1 MKNDD
6 FAYIRSLAP
15 ELKEMSDRMFDAP
28 ETGLNEHQASVMLC
42 DWLERDGFAVERGV
56 GGLPTAFRAVYQHG
70 EGGLSIGLLCEYDAL
85 DNMGHACAH
94 HLQGPCILAAASAL
108 KQSDIAQPFKL
119 VVYGT
124 PAEETVSGKILMLNN
139 GCFQDIDVAL
149 MMHGGA
155 ETTVDVKSLANYA
168 VEVTFHGT
176 SSHAAIRPEMG
187 RSALDSLLIAF
198 QGVEF
203 LREHIPDDVRIHYA
217 IRSSGDQPVNVVPD
231 YAKALFSI
239 RSNNVITLD
248 LVLERFKKIME
259 GAALMMGTTHEIT
272 IKKKVANKIP
282 SRRLNQVLM
291 DNANTINAPV
301 IRPPRERTGSTDFG
315 NIMQLIP
322 GSCIRVAFVPEGT
335 PAHSQGFLD
344 AGKSEAAAEAM
355 IVGAQVLAGSAADL
369 IETNGLWEE
378 IRQDYEQEK
387 IAQQK
392 EVMG

>member
-1 MKNDD
+1 MKSTT
-6 FAYIRSLAP
+6 FAYIRSIGP
-15 ELKEMSDRMFDAP
+15 DLKEMSDTLFDDP
-28 ETGLNEHQASVMLC
+28 ETGLNEHRASALLT
-42 DWLERDGFAVERGV
+42 DWLEKEGFEVERGV

-85 DNMGHACAH
+85 DKMGHACAH
-94 HLQGPCILAAASAL
+94 HLQGPCILAAANAI
-108 KQSDIAQPFKL
+108 KRSDIDRPYRL

-124 PAEETVSGKILMLNN
+124 PAEETVSGKITMLDN

-168 VEVTFHGT
+168 VEVAFHGV

-203 LREHIPDDVRIHYA
+203 LREHIPDDVRVHYA

-231 YAKALFSI
+231 HAKAVFSI
-239 RSNNVITLD
+239 RSHNVLTLD
-248 LVLERFKKIME
+248 RVLERFKKIME
-259 GAALMMGTTHEIT
+259 GAALMMGTTHTIT

-282 SRRLNQVLM
+282 SRRLNQVLA
-291 DNANTINAPV
+291 DNAKAIDAPT

-315 NIMQLIP
+315 NVMQRIP

-335 PAHSQGFLD
+335 PSHSQGFLD
-344 AGKSEAAAEAM
+344 AGKSEAAAEA
-355 IVGAQVLAGSAADL
+355 IIIGAQVLAGTAEDL
-369 IETNGLWEE
+369 ILTDGLWED
-378 IRQDYEQEK
+378 ILQDYEQEK

-392 EVMG
+392 EVVG